1 MLHNCQNCSHWKL
14 ISKVRLTVIQI
25 WLSVFLFLSLQINTL
40 IHIPWQKLHLNFNS
54 KLHIWM
60 DGRRDGGRVGGRDG
74 GLGGGLETHHDLFPW
89 RKQSTTPSVFPPKL
103 PLLCFHVTLSEGMH
117 SWIVYL
123 FGAQKSFTL
132 QGNKAP
138 QEDWGGGLAG
148 MRSLFFS
155 ILKWDKGKRGKLYS
169 EPVYFIFS
177 LCNHTEEK
185 VVF

>member
-1 MLHNCQNCSHWKL
+1 M
-14 ISKVRLTVIQI
+14 VEE
-25 WLSVFLFLSLQINTL
+25 
-40 IHIPWQKLHLNFNS
+40 
-54 KLHIWM
+54 M
-60 DGRRDGGRVGGRDG
+60 E
-74 GLGGGLETHHDLFPW
+74 GGLEEGMEAWVEAWKLTMTFSPEGNKAPRLQYFL
-89 RKQSTTPSVFPPKL
+89 PSS
-103 PLLCFHVTLSEGMH
+103 LCFAFMWLSEGMH

>member
-1 MLHNCQNCSHWKL
+1 MGEE
-14 ISKVRLTVIQI
+14 
-25 WLSVFLFLSLQINTL
+25 
-40 IHIPWQKLHLNFNS
+40 
-54 KLHIWM
+54 M
-60 DGRRDGGRVGGRDG
+60 E
-74 GLGGGLETHHDLFPW
+74 GGLEEGTEAWVEAWKLTMTFSPG
-89 RKQSTTPSVFPPKL
+89 RKQRAAPSAFPPKL

-148 MRSLFFS
+148 MRSLFLS

-169 EPVYFIFS
+169 EPVHFIFS